1 MNSNT
6 EQTFVSRGGIKLQKA
21 LEEFGVEV
29 TGKVVLD
36 VGSSTGGFVD
46 CLLQNSAAKVYA
58 LDTAYGELSWKLR
71 NDPRVVPLERTNI
84 LHVETLP
91 ENVDLVT
98 IDAGWTKLELVLP
111 KVEKFLQTSGQII
124 ALVKPHYEADKKQLQ
139 KGVLPK
145 DVAEVVKDEV
155 RKKIEFLGFSV
166 MNECESPI
174 VGGGGNTEYLF
185 HISKSRSFEK

>member
-1 MNSNT
+1 MSQNDT
-6 EQTFVSRGGIKLQKA
+6 GGFVSRGGLKLQEA
-21 LEEFGVEV
+21 LQQFAVDV
-29 TGKVVLD
+29 TEKVVLD

-46 CLLQNSAAKVYA
+46 CLLQNGAAKVYA

-84 LHVETLP
+84 LHLENLP
-91 ENVDLVT
+91 EKVDYVT

-111 KVEKFLQTSGQII
+111 KVELFMKEAGKII
-124 ALVKPHYEADKKQLQ
+124 ALVKPHYEADKKLLQ

-145 DVAEVVKDEV
+145 DVAEIVKDEV
-155 RKKIEFLGFSV
+155 RKKIEFLGFTV

-185 HISKSRSFEK
+185 YISKT